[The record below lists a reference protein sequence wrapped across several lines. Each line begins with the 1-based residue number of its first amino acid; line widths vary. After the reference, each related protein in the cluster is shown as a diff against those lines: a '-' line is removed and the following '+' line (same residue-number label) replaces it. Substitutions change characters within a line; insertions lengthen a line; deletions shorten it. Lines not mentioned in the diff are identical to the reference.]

1 MDVFFLTAAYLLR
14 ASLPSTSYTV
24 LPTPDQLALLH
35 GNFSESSR
43 VHLEC
48 VLAHLFAFYGVCCHR
63 ATGVVTTEVLETSI
77 NVVDLFSPYVC
88 GGKTGLFGNDSIGR
102 TADSGLLNIT
112 NARGIF
118 SIICGRF
125 RCFFAL
131 PLH

>member
-77 NVVDLFSPYVC
+77 NVVDLFSPYVR
-88 GGKTGLFGNDSIGR
+88 GGKTGLFGNDSVGR
-102 TADSGLLNIT
+102 TADSGTAQYHQRSWRFLNLLW
-112 NARGIF
+112 
-118 SIICGRF
+118 
-125 RCFFAL
+125 
-131 PLH
+131 